1 MSSILKFSLYILLI
15 VALGIFFIIDKKKN
29 SNKEEDERQKVYCGK
44 GFKIAFYVLI
54 ICNFLSYLFCRLF
67 EINLHTEIFYIISIV
82 VSCGVFLIYGIW
94 TDSVFTKRAT
104 KKTWIIIAIVFLG
117 IIIRQIIFVIKS
129 DAIENLI
136 ILVVFVAVYVIT
148 LINFLLK
155 PAKLTVSFTAA

>member
-1 MSSILKFSLYILLI
+1 M
-15 VALGIFFIIDKKKN
+15 
-29 SNKEEDERQKVYCGK
+29 
-44 GFKIAFYVLI
+44 
-54 ICNFLSYLFCRLF
+54 
-67 EINLHTEIFYIISIV
+67 
-82 VSCGVFLIYGIW
+82 SCGVFLIYGIW

-136 ILVVFVAVYVIT
+136 ILVVFVAIYVIT

-155 PAKLTVSFTAA
+155 AIYDKKTEKAELE